1 MIKQSIKGLFMCLP
15 SLLLVCLQLGCIFP
29 QYKPELKFSM
39 HDVEEIDRVI
49 NTLYE
54 NGQFSGAILV
64 SVKGEVVYKKAVGC
78 ANLANGIPN
87 TCDTKF
93 RIASFTKPITA
104 MLILQ
109 LAEDGFIELHG
120 KLIEYLPEFAVEG
133 GEKITIHHLLTHRA
147 GIIGHPRI
155 PNLLDIEKQHYTREE
170 LLELIMKYDLA
181 YEPGRGREYS
191 NFGFALLAMV
201 IEKVTGR
208 SYDEVMNDRIC
219 KLAGMTNTLSD
230 VTEMPIAKRAV
241 GYTYDYFTG
250 LEEAPFLDMS
260 FILGAGQLLSTVED
274 LYLFDQALY
283 TDKLLSGRSKELFFN
298 KYGWY
303 RHRYPY
309 GSGSRRIM
317 CRNLDGSINGFQSHT
332 QRIEKDGVFIV
343 ALRNVKESV
352 YENEIVIKWPN
363 AIASPVL
370 SILYDEDYEI
380 TKRSG
385 AFTVFKTLI
394 ESGKADAER
403 TYAEITGRL
412 QDDYYVDRGEFAFFL
427 DLLGKKSMEKQAEE
441 YRQIIK

>member
-1 MIKQSIKGLFMCLP
+1 MLFMCLFP
-15 SLLLVCLQLGCIFP
+15 LLLVCLQLRCIFP
-29 QYKPELKFSM
+29 HYDPDLKFSKD
-39 HDVEEIDRVI
+39 DVEEIDRVI
-49 NTLYE
+49 STLYE
-54 NGQFSGAILV
+54 NGQFSGAVLV
-64 SVKGEVVYKKAVGC
+64 SVKGEVVYKRAVGY
-78 ANLANGIPN
+78 ANLADGIPN

-109 LAEDGFIELHG
+109 LAEDGLIELHG
-120 KLIEYLPEFAVEG
+120 KLMEYLPEFAVEG
-133 GEKITIHHLLTHRA
+133 GEKISIHHLLTHRA

-170 LLELIMKYDLA
+170 LLALIMKYDLV

-219 KLAGMTNTLSD
+219 KPAGMTSTLSD

-241 GYTYDYFTG
+241 GYTYDYFNG
-250 LEEAPFLDMS
+250 LGEAPFLDMS
-260 FILGAGQLLSTVED
+260 FVLGAGQLISTVED
-274 LYLFDQALY
+274 LYLFDRALY

-309 GSGSRRIM
+309 GSGSKRIA

-332 QRIEKDGVFIV
+332 QRVEKDGVFIV

-385 AFTVFKTLI
+385 AFAVFKALI
-394 ESGKADAER
+394 ESGAADAER

-412 QDDYYVDRGEFAFFL
+412 QDDYYIDRGEFAFFL
-427 DLLGKKSMEKQAEE
+427 DLLRKKNMENQAEG
-441 YRQIIK
+441 YRELIK